1 VLIECDCGEVMIA
14 EKATASCP
22 RCGANYTSIIRE
34 LMERLPRQ
42 GEAYYPP
49 EHSGYHE
56 CLFSG
61 LFSGLRAKNE
71 INRLL
76 DDFYGD

>member
-1 VLIECDCGEVMIA
+1 LIRNVDYLGRG
-14 EKATASCP
+14 TCP
-22 RCGANYTSIIRE
+22 RCGANYTSFVRE
-34 LMERLPRQ
+34 LVGRLPRQ
-42 GEAYYPP
+42 GEAYYP

-56 CLFSG
+56 CLFSR

-76 DDFYGD
+76 DDFYSD